1 MGSSRENPKHKVKV
15 SSFYMDANEV
25 TNAQFAKFVEETG
38 YLTIAERPVDWEE
51 MKKNLPPNTPKPP
64 AANLQPGSLVF
75 YAPER
80 VYNLDD
86 ISQWWQWVNGADWK
100 HPEGPGSSIEGK
112 ENYPVVQVCY
122 YDALA
127 YCKWAGKRLPTEAE
141 WEWAARGGLED
152 NLYPWGLE
160 HVEADKPKCNYWTG
174 TFPIENTEEDGYYY
188 SAPVRTYKPNGFGL
202 YDMGGNVW
210 EFCSDFFDEDFYK
223 KNVDNISVNP
233 KGPTKT
239 YYPREPYEAKRVSR
253 GGSFLCSDDSY
264 CSSYRVSARMPSS
277 EDSAMN
283 HTGFRCVKDL

>member
-1 MGSSRENPKHKVKV
+1 MLSLRS
-15 SSFYMDANEV
+15 
-25 TNAQFAKFVEETG
+25 
-38 YLTIAERPVDWEE
+38 L
-51 MKKNLPPNTPKPP
+51 KKNLPPNTPKPP

-80 VYNLDD
+80 VYNLED

-100 HPEGPGSSIEGK
+100 HPEGPGSTIEGQ
-112 ENYPVVQVCY
+112 ENHPVVQVCY

-152 NLYPWGLE
+152 NLYPWGLD
-160 HVEADKPKCNYWTG
+160 HVEANNPKCNYWTG
-174 TFPIENTEEDGYYY
+174 TFPVENTKEDGYYY

-223 KNVDNISVNP
+223 KNVDNISIDP
-233 KGPTKT
+233 KGPGKT

-253 GGSFLCSDDSY
+253 GGSFLCSDSY

-283 HTGFRCVKDL
+283 HTGFRCVKSL